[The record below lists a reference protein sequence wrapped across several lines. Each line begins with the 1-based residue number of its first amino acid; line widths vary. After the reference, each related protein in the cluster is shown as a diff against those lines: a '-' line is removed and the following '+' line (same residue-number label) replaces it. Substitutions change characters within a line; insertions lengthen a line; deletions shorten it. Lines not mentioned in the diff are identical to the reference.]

1 VDALTRNKL
10 IDDLRVVARS
20 VEELLKATANQT
32 GERITEAR
40 SRAEESLRAARERLD
55 EAGDELAQRTREAAR
70 VADDYVHEHPWPALA
85 TGAALAFLLGY
96 LVGRR

>member
-1 VDALTRNKL
+1 
-10 IDDLRVVARS
+10 LRIVARD

-40 SRAEESLRAARERLD
+40 SRAEESLRAARDRLD
-55 EAGDELAQRTREAAR
+55 EASDELAQRTRRAAR
-70 VADDYVHEHPWPALA
+70 AADDYVHEHPWQTLA
-85 TGAALAFLLGY
+85 TAAGVAFLLGY